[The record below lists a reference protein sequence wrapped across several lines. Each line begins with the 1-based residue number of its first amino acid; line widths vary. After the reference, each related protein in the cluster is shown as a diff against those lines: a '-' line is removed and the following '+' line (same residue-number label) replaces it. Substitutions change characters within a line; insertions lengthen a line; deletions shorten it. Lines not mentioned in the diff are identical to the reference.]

1 MAYIDNGIIWAKC
14 PRCGWRAEAE
24 DLEDAQRAEMFHWDD
39 EHDDTRRI

>member
-14 PRCGWRAEAE
+14 PRCRWRAEA
-24 DLEDAQRAEMFHWDD
+24 DASRTQRAEMFHWDD